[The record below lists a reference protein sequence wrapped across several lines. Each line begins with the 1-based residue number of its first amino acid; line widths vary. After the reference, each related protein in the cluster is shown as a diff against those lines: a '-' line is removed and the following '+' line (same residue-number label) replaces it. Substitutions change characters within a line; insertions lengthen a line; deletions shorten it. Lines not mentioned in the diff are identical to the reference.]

1 MVDIRVQQTAS
12 YSNSRVRN
20 KNMQSDGIA
29 TASLILEWAI
39 SACMVI
45 SETNRVVIVDPIT
58 VFSNVEAF
66 SEEYEGE
73 EESERKWK
81 EWDGMM
87 NGVG

>member
-20 KNMQSDGIA
+20 KQSDGIA
-29 TASLILEWAI
+29 TASLILEWVI

-73 EESERKWK
+73 EESERK
-81 EWDGMM
+81 
-87 NGVG
+87 

>member
-1 MVDIRVQQTAS
+1 V
-12 YSNSRVRN
+12 
-20 KNMQSDGIA
+20 
-29 TASLILEWAI
+29 I

-73 EESERKWK
+73 EESERK
-81 EWDGMM
+81 
-87 NGVG
+87 